1 MAYISK
7 KPLSVDTD
15 FHSHLLPDI
24 DCPSAPD
31 TVSKL
36 IKIMSEAGIKN
47 IVLTPH
53 FYPHWHNNVK
63 DFIQKRNKKILA
75 LKQKLKENGITS
87 PEFYPAAEVL
97 LLPGLE
103 NLEDLELLC
112 IENTKTLLIEMPDPP
127 WVEALHDTLYDIKRL
142 GYDIV
147 IAHAERY
154 GKSNAE
160 KLIQSGYAIQL
171 NSGSV
176 SSMGMKRMCSLW
188 AKSGYVYA
196 LGSDTHVGSSVPSYK
211 SMPKATQVL
220 SDSIELIQKRMHSLI
235 GKNQ

>member
-63 DFIQKRNKKILA
+63 DFIQKRNKIIKIHVIIILE
-75 LKQKLKENGITS
+75 QKTRKDGT
-87 PEFYPAAEVL
+87 
-97 LLPGLE
+97 
-103 NLEDLELLC
+103 
-112 IENTKTLLIEMPDPP
+112 
-127 WVEALHDTLYDIKRL
+127 
-142 GYDIV
+142 
-147 IAHAERY
+147 Y
-154 GKSNAE
+154 G
-160 KLIQSGYAIQL
+160 
-171 NSGSV
+171 
-176 SSMGMKRMCSLW
+176 
-188 AKSGYVYA
+188 
-196 LGSDTHVGSSVPSYK
+196 
-211 SMPKATQVL
+211 
-220 SDSIELIQKRMHSLI
+220 
-235 GKNQ
+235 